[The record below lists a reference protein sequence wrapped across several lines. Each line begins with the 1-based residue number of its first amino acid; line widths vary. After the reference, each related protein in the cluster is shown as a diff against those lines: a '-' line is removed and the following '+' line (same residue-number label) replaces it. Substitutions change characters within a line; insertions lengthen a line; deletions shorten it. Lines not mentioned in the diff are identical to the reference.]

1 MTTAGATHIITKNA
15 SSLKPSFGLEN
26 CIEIK
31 LDLETLKKIFLHVT
45 CGHLVNENFRP
56 IAIRQAVKVPI
67 KEEVLAFKFFNLK
80 RKITKN
86 DNVVYKK

>member
-26 CIEIK
+26 FIEIK

-45 CGHLVNENFRP
+45 CGHLVSENFRP
-56 IAIRQAVKVPI
+56 IAIRQAI